1 LQYKSA
7 DAFIA
12 ARHFPERVLHFSH
25 STSKKSFAQFE
36 QSQTLIFF
44 RHFLNFF
51 APLSLCGHLRQEEV
65 SFCAKKKHTKKTFY
79 SLNEQGR
86 LTLRWRFF
94 TLCTLKPKKAQTKE
108 IRQGCQRVYFQNQ
121 CPFGTFCGNLAYF
134 ARKLWQP

>member
-1 LQYKSA
+1 
-7 DAFIA
+7 
-12 ARHFPERVLHFSH
+12 
-25 STSKKSFAQFE
+25 
-36 QSQTLIFF
+36 LIFF
-44 RHFLNFF
+44 RHFLNLFC
-51 APLSLCGHLRQEEV
+51 ATISLWTSAAGR
-65 SFCAKKKHTKKTFY
+65 SFFCAKKKTFY

-134 ARKLWQP
+134 AQKLWQP